1 MFYIQ
6 LFGDAFE
13 GESKSFD
20 LAATRFDSIERAI
33 TGTTALAQQALFP
46 FDRADGFRIV
56 DGTAHHAVHEARF
69 ATAAAV

>member
-13 GESKSFD
+13 GDDKTFY
-20 LAATRFDSIERAI
+20 LAATRFGSIDEAI

-46 FDRADGFRIV
+46 FDRAQGFRV
-56 DGTAHHAVHEARF
+56 VCGTAHKPVHEALF
-69 ATAAAV
+69 AAA